1 MSDPVVITLSPETVA
16 LLRSTPRWPAQM
28 REAVRRTVDLQNELT
43 VGHIQSERM
52 SGTGPFAVSE
62 HKLGVVTNRLRSS
75 VRPSRATVDGDQIS
89 SAIGT
94 NVRYGG
100 AHEFGFSGPVTV
112 RAHTRKNPRADLI
125 AFRGTTAPRQS
136 FGAALASPSGRL
148 RKGVV
153 QVASAVVTVREHT
166 AQRVVPARAPMRHGI
181 EDRAPAYG
189 AALSTAIVAALRPLP
204 GAPTV

>member
-1 MSDPVVITLSPETVA
+1 MSGTVVIALSPAAVA
-16 LLRSTPRWPAQM
+16 LLRAAPKWSAQT

-43 VGHIQSERM
+43 VGHIQAARL
-52 SGTGPFAVSE
+52 SGTGPFPVSE
-62 HKLGVVTNRLRSS
+62 GRLGHVTGRASRSL
-75 VRPSRATVDGDQIS
+75 RPSRATVNGDEIS

-125 AFRGTTAPRQS
+125 AFRGTTGARQT
-136 FGAALASPSGRL
+136 FGATLASPSGRL

-153 QVASAVVTVREHT
+153 QLASAVVTVREHT
-166 AQRVVPARAPMRHGI
+166 ARRVIPARAPIRHGI

-189 AALSTAIVAALRPLP
+189 AALSTAIVSALRPTP
-204 GAPTV
+204 